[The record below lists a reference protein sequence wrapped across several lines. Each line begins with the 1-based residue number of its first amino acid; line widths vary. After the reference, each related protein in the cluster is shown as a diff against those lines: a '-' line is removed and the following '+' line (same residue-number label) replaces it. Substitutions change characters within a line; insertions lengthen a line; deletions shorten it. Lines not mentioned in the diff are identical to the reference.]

1 MFDEVADCDETLNII
16 QTLFVLEVMIPK
28 LIEGNM
34 PLLWIWFLFWISYKS
49 NKARQIAS
57 LQVITLF
64 LSYLALSA
72 YLMPQRAY

>member
-16 QTLFVLEVMIPK
+16 QTLFVLSPK

-64 LSYLALSA
+64 LSYLALLT

>member
-16 QTLFVLEVMIPK
+16 QTLFVLIPK

-64 LSYLALSA
+64 LSYLALLT

>member
-16 QTLFVLEVMIPK
+16 QTLFVLSPK

-64 LSYLALSA
+64 LSYLALST